1 MASVPKKPAREPSS
15 MRVSGVPQ
23 IRGAAGRRPAASS
36 SVQAGCNQSR
46 SASCRAVS
54 RSWVD
59 RRTAFHCLDPAGHVE
74 KSRGLVKE
82 DDGALLGQHF
92 GDEGFLAF
100 SVAEF
105 RHGFFRFPGNA
116 DGVHRFPY
124 DGVVLLAER
133 TEKARMRI
141 SAQRDQFI
149 DTDASCLRAF
159 RQHDA
164 DAGRKFTGAIVRER
178 TAFDQDLA
186 AKGTLQSAERPEQG
200 GFSGTVVAEQRC
212 DLAPEERQ
220 VQAWMHHRAAAAV
233 PAGIADAQRTGF
245 DGDAGI
251 HIS

>member
-1 MASVPKKPAREPSS
+1 

-23 IRGAAGRRPAASS
+23 IRGAAGRRPAASP
-36 SVQAGCNQSR
+36 SVPVGQLQGGVEVVGRQEDSLVLGVGQMSESR
-46 SASCRAVS
+46 
-54 RSWVD
+54 
-59 RRTAFHCLDPAGHVE
+59 HCLDPAGHVE

-149 DTDASCLRAF
+149 DTDASRLRAL

-200 GFSGTVVAEQRC
+200 GFSGTVAAEQRC